1 MTALSEGTLPTGA
14 AIVAGVVGHPVHHS
28 LSPFLHTAWLR
39 DLGLNGVYAP
49 FCPRDEHSFERLI
62 LSCRSNGIRGLNITA
77 PYKEQAL
84 ALADTV
90 TEGARR
96 CGSANLLTFDAD
108 GYVHAASTD
117 GHGLIRAFQLQA
129 PDCHLASGPVV
140 VMGAGGASR
149 AAVAALLDAGC
160 NEVRIVNRT
169 LKRAEDLVFAF
180 ADDQNTVHLTGREK
194 AINTSTLRR
203 HVTAFDLNHVDRAFN
218 GAIAVINAASGGP
231 LPLFDA
237 LPDTATIMDMTY
249 RPLRTAWLKA
259 AEARGL
265 KTVDGLN
272 MLIEQARPSFEAFYG
287 VPPRAQFDIRALA
300 LKFLGENPEAGTA
313 S

>member
-1 MTALSEGTLPTGA
+1 MTPIPSGKLPTGA
-14 AIVAGVVGHPVHHS
+14 AMVAGVVGQPVHHS

-49 FCPRDEHSFERLI
+49 FAPRDEHGFERLV
-62 LSCRSNGIRGLNITA
+62 LSCRSNGIKGLNVTA
-77 PYKEQAL
+77 PFKEQAL
-84 ALADTV
+84 ALSDTADDN
-90 TEGARR
+90 ARR

-108 GYVHAASTD
+108 GYVHARSTD
-117 GHGLIRAFQLQA
+117 GHGLIRAFEIQA
-129 PDCHLASGPVV
+129 PDCHLTSGPAV

-149 AAVAALLDAGC
+149 AAVAALIDAGC
-160 NEVRIVNRT
+160 TEVRIVNRT

-180 ADDQNTVHLTGREK
+180 SDVQNMVHLTGREK
-194 AINTSTLRR
+194 HINTGTLRH
-203 HVTAFDLNHVDRAFN
+203 HVSAYDLSNADRAFD
-218 GAIAVINAASGGP
+218 GAVAVINAASGGP

-237 LPDTATIMDMTY
+237 LPGHATIMDMTY
-249 RPLRTAWLKA
+249 RPLRTSWLTA

-287 VPPRAQFDIRALA
+287 VTPRAEFDIRALA
-300 LKFLGENPEAGTA
+300 LDFLGEPPETGPRP
-313 S
+313 